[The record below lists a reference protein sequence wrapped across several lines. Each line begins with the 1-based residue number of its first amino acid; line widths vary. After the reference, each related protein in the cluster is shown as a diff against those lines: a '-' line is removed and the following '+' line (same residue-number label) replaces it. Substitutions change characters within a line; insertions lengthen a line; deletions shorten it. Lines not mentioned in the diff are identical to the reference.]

1 MRVLHVNVRLLEGGA
16 AGVTRD
22 LHLALIRAGID
33 SRFAYGWG
41 ERGGPSSIEKFIP
54 NSFQVGAQVQVATNI
69 VSHRI
74 FGIDV
79 LKPFG
84 ESEKRLAEAIKWSD
98 VIHLHVIHSYFAP
111 YKWFFDLIFNERK
124 PIVWTAHDYWMLTG
138 RCAFTEGCRNW
149 LEGCGKCP
157 TQKNYPPSHMDFS
170 GHEFQ
175 AKRRI
180 INRLGTKLHFVA
192 PTSFVAEELKIGY
205 PNLTVDVIPNWLDEE
220 FNTALNMSP
229 LSKSTLCIA
238 HTEQIKVLVVANDL
252 SDHGKVDPS
261 VITQLQKIPYIEIH
275 TVGSNSPFIASNVI
289 NHGKIVQRI
298 KMVEVMKASD
308 VALFTSEKD
317 TFGLVMIEALACGT
331 PVLAVN
337 SLAAKEVLE
346 AVGITPVTDKSA
358 IVDYLATRTL
368 PDCYKSF
375 ETHSLQKKVVS
386 IYDQAFAI
394 SRYIEIY
401 KKLCG

>member
-22 LHLALIRAGID
+22 LHMALIKAGID

-69 VSHRI
+69 VTHRI
-74 FGIDV
+74 FGIDI

-84 ESEKRLAEAIKWSD
+84 EGEKRLAEAIKWSD
-98 VIHLHVIHSYFAP
+98 IVHLHVFHSYFAP
-111 YKWFFDLIFNERK
+111 YEWLFDLLLKERK

-157 TQKNYPPSHMDFS
+157 TQKNYPPSYLDFS
-170 GHEFQ
+170 GHEFKQ
-175 AKRRI
+175 KRNI
-180 INRLGTKLHFVA
+180 INRIGEKLHFVA
-192 PTSFVAEELKIGY
+192 PTAFVAEELKIGY
-205 PNLTVDVIPNWLDEE
+205 PNLSVDVITNWLDEE
-220 FNTALNMSP
+220 FSAALNMYS

-238 HTEQIKVLVVANDL
+238 HTKQIKVLVVANDL
-252 SDHGKVDPS
+252 SDHGKVDPN

-298 KMVEVMKASD
+298 RMVEVMKSSD

-358 IVDYLATRTL
+358 IVHYLATRTL
-368 PDCYKSF
+368 PDCYKYV
-375 ETHSLQKKVVS
+375 ETHALQKKVVS
-386 IYDQAFAI
+386 IYGRASAI

-401 KKLCG
+401 KKLCA